1 MTDLFKIMK
10 KDTHHY
16 VLAALLI
23 VFIVSDVKVPGVIGE
38 LVDTM
43 LGMIVVVMV
52 ALSLFGAHPV
62 VGAIGLVAAYQLI
75 LRSQGQQSMAVY
87 VPSEAKKSR
96 VLTAMNQFP
105 TTIEEQVIANQIP
118 YVFFCFYI
126 AFLYFLLEKGEID
139 KLVKVVKLTIQ
150 PIRELVSCK
159 WGAQCL
165 TSTIL
170 IIA

>member
-43 LGMIVVVMV
+43 LGKIVVVMV

-118 YVFFCFYI
+118 YVFKLTAPGNMPY
-126 AFLYFLLEKGEID
+126 KGVQD
-139 KLVKVVKLTIQ
+139 KLHGAAKVNA
-150 PIRELVSCK
+150 SD
-159 WGAQCL
+159 
-165 TSTIL
+165 
-170 IIA
+170 